1 MTRNTSR
8 MARLGTQR
16 VNILAPSLHRQLT
29 SGTEI
34 RHCDIGDTESVTC
47 LDYCDCF
54 PAIY

>member
-1 MTRNTSR
+1 